1 MNERIDGFIFYASYY
16 DGISELPEEEQG
28 KLYVALM
35 NYAFSGKDPELTG
48 ALSMAFKFIKPTL
61 DANIKRRMAGK
72 LGGHPAAKNEAKERT
87 EEKQKETSA
96 KPKPNQELT
105 SDEPKPNQELTSDE
119 PTPEPKDKDKIK
131 INIKD
136 KDNKKDKRYIA
147 KSSGKTEDEIRAQ
160 DVLDLF
166 NAICGSLPRATKVTD
181 ERRKAIKARLKDNEP
196 SKFREIFEKVEA
208 SDFLTGRDGKWFSC
222 NFDWI
227 VGSPAHWQR
236 IDEGVYDNH
245 EQQGAV
251 DKLRGK
257 LNVSDEERAKA
268 ARLG

>member
-16 DGISELPEEEQG
+16 DGISELPEEDQG

-35 NYAFSGKDPELTG
+35 KYAFSGKDPELTG

-87 EEKQKETSA
+87 EGKQKETSA

-105 SDEPKPNQELTSDE
+105 SGEPN
-119 PTPEPKDKDKIK
+119 PEPKDKDKIK

-196 SKFREIFEKVEA
+196 SKFREIFERVEA
-208 SDFLTGRDGKWFSC
+208 SDFLTGRNGKWFSC

-227 VGSPAHWQR
+227 VGSPTHWQR